1 MSHKVI
7 KFKFTEIA
15 LKEYKEMSRT
25 NRQIT
30 ECLMRE
36 CLSGDLKYSEAVKI
50 ELCKLNVNSYIFEN
64 YLSELIGLVPST
76 KDGTLK
82 LHEEEVANIYKCI
95 RSVMDSK
102 KALMISNI
110 SLELH

>member
-7 KFKFTEIA
+7 KFKFTEKT
-15 LKEYKEMSRT
+15 LKQYKEMSRT
-25 NRQIT
+25 NKQIT
-30 ECLMRE
+30 ECLLRE
-36 CLSGDLKYSEAVKI
+36 DLKYSEEVRV

-64 YLSELIGLVPST
+64 YLSELIGMVPT
-76 KDGTLK
+76 AKDGTLE
-82 LHEEEVANIYKCI
+82 LHEEEVTNIYKCV